1 MLPKS
6 FVWDE
11 DKNALLKRK
20 RGISFEDVAE
30 SLAERGPLWID
41 DHPRPENYPGQKL
54 FAVLIGD
61 YVFIVPFQ
69 ETEDAIILKTIF
81 PSRKATKIHRAS
93 RE

>member
-1 MLPKS
+1 MMPKT
-6 FVWDE
+6 FVWDKN
-11 DKNALLKRK
+11 KNALLKRK
-20 RGISFEDVAE
+20 RGISFEDVVE
-30 SLAERGPLWID
+30 SLVERGPLWID

-54 FAVLIGD
+54 FAVLIGG

-81 PSRKATKIHRAS
+81 PSRKATKIYRES

>member
-11 DKNALLKRK
+11 GKNALLKRK
-20 RGISFEDVAE
+20 RRISFEEVAE
-30 SLAERGPLWID
+30 SLAERGPLWIC

-69 ETEDAIILKTIF
+69 ETEDTIILETIF
-81 PSRKATKIHRAS
+81 PSRKATKTYRGS

>member
-1 MLPKS
+1 MMPKI

-69 ETEDAIILKTIF
+69 ETEDTIILKTIF
-81 PSRKATKIHRAS
+81 PSRKATKIYRES